1 MLKDLLIFLNII
13 KEVKV
18 PVPMQWQERKPVER
32 FVTPRVSKT
41 EWVREPEVVS
51 MESTQESFE
60 NITVTKNED
69 IPEYFSTGRERKSNR
84 NYLNRINNLA
94 EYTKGYKEYCLEKT
108 SNQHM
113 LKAEDYHIYAKN
125 GTTETFLIAKDAF
138 ITHNEHKMLRI
149 ESDCFVKYIQQE
161 YNPITQMIEN
171 AYD

>member
-13 KEVKV
+13 NEVKV

-32 FVTPRVSKT
+32 VVRPRVSKT
-41 EWVREPEVVS
+41 EPVRKPEVISV
-51 MESTQESFE
+51 ESTQESFE
-60 NITVTKNED
+60 TPIITRNEN
-69 IPEYFSTGRERKSNR
+69 IPEYFFTGRERKTNR
-84 NYLNRINNLA
+84 NDLKRIRNL
-94 EYTKGYKEYCLEKT
+94 EEHTKGYKEYCLEKT

-113 LKAEDYHIYAKN
+113 LKAEDYYIYAKN

-161 YNPITQMIEN
+161 YNPITQIIEN